1 MFFAVGSGTRLQL
14 CYAACVNIAQS
25 DSLQPFRDQLV
36 ADGFVFSPAAVTRAC
51 LEQFGHFGDWSA
63 FADSWNDLAL
73 DTYLIDHG
81 RYRRRRHAVFDAHGS
96 LADPQRH
103 IKRAAHQPHYQ
114 SKTYNRLQGGIQRW
128 FEPIEVQISDG
139 PSLQTILRFCHGLF
153 SAMAS
158 DVRDWRVEVHQFRIE
173 ARPDE
178 PGQPTPEGVHRD
190 GVDYVLV
197 LMVRRTNIAQGTT
210 TIHAR
215 GGDLLGSFTLVEP
228 LDAALVDDARVYH
241 GVTAV
246 EPIDATKPAHRDVLV
261 VTFKRS
267 R

>member
-1 MFFAVGSGTRLQL
+1 
-14 CYAACVNIAQS
+14 VNSAQS
-25 DSLQPFRDQLV
+25 DSLQPFRDKLA
-36 ADGFVFSPAAVTRAC
+36 ADGFVFSPAAVMRAS

-63 FADSWNDLAL
+63 FTESWSDLAL

-81 RYRRRRHAVFDAHGS
+81 RYRRRRHAVFDAYGAAH
-96 LADPQRH
+96 DPQLQ
-103 IKRAAHQPHYQ
+103 IVRAAHQPHYQ
-114 SKTYNRLQGGIQRW
+114 SKAYNLLQGGIQRW
-128 FEPIEVQISDG
+128 FEPIDAQIGDG
-139 PSLQTILRFCHGLF
+139 QSLRTILRFCHELF
-153 SAMAS
+153 GAMAP
-158 DVRDWRVEVHQFRIE
+158 DVHDWRVEVHQFRIE
-173 ARPDE
+173 ARPEE

-215 GGDLLGSFTLVEP
+215 GGNLLGSFTLVEP
-228 LDAALVDDARVYH
+228 LDAALVDDTRVYH

-246 EPIDATKPAHRDVLV
+246 EPLDVVKPAHRDVLV

-267 R
+267 G

>member
-1 MFFAVGSGTRLQL
+1 
-14 CYAACVNIAQS
+14 VNIAQS

-36 ADGFVFSPAAVTRAC
+36 ADGFVFSPSAVTRTC

-63 FADSWNDLAL
+63 FTDSWNDLAL

-81 RYRRRRHAVFDAHGS
+81 RYRRRRHAVFDAHGT
-96 LADPQRH
+96 AQDPQRQ
-103 IKRAAHQPHYQ
+103 IVRAAHQPHYQ
-114 SKTYNRLQGGIQRW
+114 SKTYNQLQGGIRRW
-128 FEPIEVQISDG
+128 FEPIEAQIGDG
-139 PSLQTILRFCHGLF
+139 PSLCTILCFCHDLF
-153 SAMAS
+153 GSMAP
-158 DVRDWRVEVHQFRIE
+158 DVHNWRAEVHQFRIE

-215 GGDLLGSFTLVEP
+215 GGNLLGSFTLVEP
-228 LDAALVDDARVYH
+228 LDAALVDDSRVHH

-246 EPIDATKPAHRDVLV
+246 EAIDSTQPAHRDVLV